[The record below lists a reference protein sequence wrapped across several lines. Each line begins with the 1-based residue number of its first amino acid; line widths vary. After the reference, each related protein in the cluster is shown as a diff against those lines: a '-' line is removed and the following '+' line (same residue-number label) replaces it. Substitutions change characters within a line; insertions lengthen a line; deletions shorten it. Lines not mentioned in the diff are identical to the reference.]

1 MDKTKQIGKKIPLFA
16 LLAVLIL
23 TMTNQPVQAAA
34 VGDSTTGDTQAVVSF
49 KAGDLKLQAAPALD
63 FGQHEISAAV
73 QVYTAESVGDPVR
86 ISDLRGSGEGWS
98 LTVAL
103 SKFQLKEDGGDTLAG
118 AVINTSAPTVKTNA
132 ENLGKPPVQV
142 TEIELTSDGTV
153 TRVWNAEEKSG
164 MGVWELEWIAGNTT
178 LTVYPGTAEE
188 GDSEAVL
195 TWNLLAKKTL
205 LFRSEESS

>member
-1 MDKTKQIGKKIPLFA
+1 MDKTKQIGKKITLLA
-16 LLAVLIL
+16 LLAALIL

-164 MGVWELEWIAGNTT
+164 MGVWELEWIAVNTT

-195 TWNLLAKKTL
+195 TWNLQSTP
-205 LFRSEESS
+205 

>member
-1 MDKTKQIGKKIPLFA
+1 MDKTKQIGKKVPLFA

-164 MGVWELEWIAGNTT
+164 MGVWETT
-178 LTVYPGTAEE
+178 RAMPVSNSVTRKPFPSLPKYC
-188 GDSEAVL
+188 
-195 TWNLLAKKTL
+195 
-205 LFRSEESS
+205 

>member
-118 AVINTSAPTVKTNA
+118 AVINTSAPTSVSRRCRLPKLN
-132 ENLGKPPVQV
+132 
-142 TEIELTSDGTV
+142 
-153 TRVWNAEEKSG
+153 
-164 MGVWELEWIAGNTT
+164 
-178 LTVYPGTAEE
+178 
-188 GDSEAVL
+188 
-195 TWNLLAKKTL
+195 
-205 LFRSEESS
+205 

>member
-1 MDKTKQIGKKIPLFA
+1 MDKTKQIGKKVPLFA

-178 LTVYPGTAEE
+178 LTV
-188 GDSEAVL
+188 
-195 TWNLLAKKTL
+195 
-205 LFRSEESS
+205 

>member
-16 LLAVLIL
+16 LLAVMIL

-73 QVYTAESVGDPVR
+73 QVYTAESVGDSVR

-103 SKFQLKEDGGDTLAG
+103 SKFQLK
-118 AVINTSAPTVKTNA
+118 
-132 ENLGKPPVQV
+132 
-142 TEIELTSDGTV
+142 
-153 TRVWNAEEKSG
+153 
-164 MGVWELEWIAGNTT
+164 
-178 LTVYPGTAEE
+178 
-188 GDSEAVL
+188 
-195 TWNLLAKKTL
+195 
-205 LFRSEESS
+205 